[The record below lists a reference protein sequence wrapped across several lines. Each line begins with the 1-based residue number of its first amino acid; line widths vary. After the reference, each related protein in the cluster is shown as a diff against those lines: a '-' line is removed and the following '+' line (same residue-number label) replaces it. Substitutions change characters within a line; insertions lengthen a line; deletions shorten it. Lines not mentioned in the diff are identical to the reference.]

1 MWQQH
6 SRPAVAA
13 FTLLALSTAFITSR
27 YQGSAAFERPFHFSV
42 LVTILLGLA
51 ARLYSSFV
59 APKHVGRYEPLRP
72 SDLRDSAG
80 GGHRLLSVA
89 TLRNVFAALLRVL
102 AASRDHTL
110 LVTAIVARTVL
121 FWRIIRTI
129 HCSYDGLHAF
139 LPCAMFA
146 LNAFDA
152 RKYASLPWNAAEA
165 PKSVKERIASSA
177 PWLVVALFW
186 GISSTDLLRS
196 TEQVTTVICPL
207 GVWERLIPL
216 AQMVMVGCDA
226 IIIAHVGRLRQHL
239 EKKNDTWA
247 IVGRSSLIS
256 AGLLIFMGVWSC
268 IDRGNLRWNVL
279 LTTTAVSDLVV
290 DSLAVVLAMVAAI
303 YLMAAY
309 QPLTVILT
317 FLASM
322 FMVRI
327 ETAVYDGTMGAFLPT
342 LRGLG
347 VTATVFMGAGAL
359 LQHASI
365 PLSSSQTPSKSTM
378 YRNKYIGVASVV
390 LLVVA
395 VQTFVGI
402 SSQRHSNDISRV
414 ISNARAES
422 DRWVAGAKKS
432 TTLAEAVSEYKERHG
447 IPPPPNFDKWYEYAT
462 SVDSPIIDDFGQ
474 IHADLLPF
482 WGVRPASLRQRT
494 THLLER
500 PNLSV
505 GGLIIENGQVTIAP
519 LIHGTHRWMME
530 VMQRMVEPFA
540 EHLPDMQIAFN
551 LDDECRVSVP
561 FDKMEQLYTDG
572 TASRARLAT
581 RPDPQGF
588 SPSHEPPW
596 PRHYLEDTEESQ
608 KLWQQNSPW
617 FQVWSK
623 SPIFYNW
630 IASTCSPS
638 ALANNLH
645 WWNRKATCQSCAAP
659 HMTDGVVS
667 NWTMS
672 GDLCHQPDLAYQH
685 GFLYAPSAFA
695 ATHELLPIF
704 SQSRMHNF
712 ADILYPSPWNF
723 GDKVVYDDSKSIP
736 WQDKLNSLYW
746 RGRASDGYAT
756 NGAWQVF
763 LRARLVHLAASIRD
777 SLQPSALLKYIAS
790 ERRQNGDDV
799 PPPVTVNVSFVGD
812 FNDRCDQRDCR
823 LQQAT
828 FYGSPTAEPAPS
840 QDFEEHW
847 HHRHLVDLDGAAFS
861 GRFLPFLNS
870 ASLPYRA
877 ALFRTWWEE
886 RVHAWRHFVPLDVR
900 LRELGGILGYLSGTA
915 SGNSDAERIASEGRA
930 WAEKAMRKED
940 MSVYMFRLL
949 LEWGRI
955 LDDRREEVGFAIA
968 TMPTTPTPL
977 RA

>member
-1 MWQQH
+1 KAWSLTKSAH
-6 SRPAVAA
+6 R
-13 FTLLALSTAFITSR
+13 TLALSTAFLTSR
-27 YQGSAAFERPFHFSV
+27 CQKSAAFERPFHFSV
-42 LVTILLGLA
+42 LVSLLLALA
-51 ARLYSSFV
+51 ARLYSTFV
-59 APKHVGRYEPLRP
+59 APRHTGRYEPLRP
-72 SDLRDSAG
+72 SDLLDRGAT
-80 GGHRLLSVA
+80 GHRLLSVA
-89 TLRNVFAALLRVL
+89 TLRNALAALLRILV
-102 AASRDHTL
+102 ASRDHTL
-110 LVTAIVARTVL
+110 LVAGIVARTLL

-129 HCSYDGLHAF
+129 HCSYDGLHTF
-139 LPCAMFA
+139 LPCYMLA

-152 RKYASLPWNAAEA
+152 RKYASLPWNAGEA
-165 PKSVKERIASSA
+165 PKSVKQRLASTT
-177 PWLVVALFW
+177 PWLIVALAW
-186 GISSTDLLRS
+186 GLASTDLLRS
-196 TEQVTTVICPL
+196 TEQATTVICPAGL
-207 GVWERLIPL
+207 WERSIPL
-216 AQMVMVGCDA
+216 AQLVLIGCDA
-226 IIIAHVGRLRQHL
+226 TIMAHVGRLRQHQ
-239 EKKNDTWA
+239 EKKNDAWLV
-247 IVGRSSLIS
+247 IGSSSLIS
-256 AGLLIFMGVWSC
+256 AGLLAFMAVWSC

-279 LTTTAVSDLVV
+279 LTSTAVRDLLV
-290 DSLAVVLAMVAAI
+290 DSCAVVIGMVAAI
-303 YLMAAY
+303 YLMATY
-309 QPLTVILT
+309 QPMTVVLT
-317 FLASM
+317 FVASM
-322 FMVRI
+322 LMVRI

-347 VTATVFMGAGAL
+347 VTAIVFLGTGAL
-359 LQHASI
+359 FQYASV
-365 PLSSSQTPSKSTM
+365 PFSAPQPSAKGPM
-378 YRNKYIGVASVV
+378 HRNKFIGLASLA
-390 LLVVA
+390 LLAVA
-395 VQTFVGI
+395 VQTLVGI
-402 SSQRHSNDISRV
+402 SAQDHSGDISRV
-414 ISNARAES
+414 ITNARAES
-422 DRWVAGAKKS
+422 DRWLAGAKKS
-432 TTLAEAVSEYKERHG
+432 NTLAEAVAEYKERHG

-462 SVDSPIIDDFGQ
+462 SVDSPIIDTFGQ
-474 IHADLLPF
+474 IHDDLLPF

-494 THLLER
+494 IHLLER

-530 VMQRMVEPFA
+530 VMQQMVEPFA
-540 EHLPDMQIAFN
+540 QWLPDMQIAFN

-561 FDKMEQLYTDG
+561 FDKMQAYYADG
-572 TASRARLAT
+572 TASRSRLAT
-581 RPDPQGF
+581 RTDVQGF
-588 SPSHEPPW
+588 SPSYEPPW

-608 KLWQQNSPW
+608 KLWGQNSPW
-617 FQVWSK
+617 FEVWSK

-630 IASTCSPS
+630 ISSTCSPS
-638 ALANNLH
+638 APANNLH

-695 ATHELLPIF
+695 ATHELVPIF

-723 GDKVVYDDSKSIP
+723 GDKVVYDEGQGIP
-736 WQDKLNSLYW
+736 WKDKLNSLYW

-763 LRARLVHLAASIRD
+763 LRARLVHLAASVRD
-777 SLQPSALLKYIAS
+777 ALRPSVLLSYIAS
-790 ERRQNGDDV
+790 ERRGDDV
-799 PPPVTVNVSFVGD
+799 PPPIVVNVSFVGD

-823 LQQAT
+823 QQQET

-840 QDFEEHW
+840 QEFTEHW

-861 GRFLPFLNS
+861 GRFLPFLS
-870 ASLPYRA
+870 SRSLPYRA

-900 LRELGGILGYLSGTA
+900 LRELASILDYLGGTA
-915 SGNSDAERIASEGRA
+915 SGNTDAERIANEGRA

-955 LDDRREEVGFAIA
+955 LDDRREEIGFV
-968 TMPTTPTPL
+968 MP
-977 RA
+977 AQ

>member
-110 LVTAIVARTVL
+110 LVTAIVART
-121 FWRIIRTI
+121 
-129 HCSYDGLHAF
+129 AF

-378 YRNKYIGVASVV
+378 YRNKYIGVASVI